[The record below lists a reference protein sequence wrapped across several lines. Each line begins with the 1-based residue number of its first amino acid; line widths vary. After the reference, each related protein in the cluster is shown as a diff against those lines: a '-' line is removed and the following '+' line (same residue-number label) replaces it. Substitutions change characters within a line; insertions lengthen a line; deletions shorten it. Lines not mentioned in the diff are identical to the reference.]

1 MRNIFFKITAVLSLL
16 FLISSNLPAQDAY
29 NLQYKFTKDNTY
41 QYHID
46 MSSNITQE
54 AMGKEMKFGSDVI
67 GVMSFHVDDV
77 AGNGDMQ
84 LTSSMDS
91 ALVKSNLMG
100 KDTTINLTAIIGKR
114 TKTVLTSLGEIKSCV
129 MIDSVDE
136 NISRMMSATQ
146 EVKRFFTKFPGKDI
160 KIGESWNSSN
170 VDTVKMLGGAIIS
183 SNDIVCT
190 LSGKEIKSGHECLKI
205 PFTGKLKIS
214 GNANIQGMDFTMEG
228 EGTSSGMLFFDSKT
242 GLLIHMDGAID
253 NDMTMATKGQQN
265 MVIPITTNVKYS
277 EYLK

>member
-1 MRNIFFKITAVLSLL
+1 MKNRFIKIAAAMSMLVLLT
-16 FLISSNLPAQDAY
+16 SNLPAQEAY
-29 NLQYKFTKDNTY
+29 NLQYKFTKDKTY

-46 MSSNITQE
+46 MASNVTQE
-54 AMGKEMKFGSDVI
+54 VMGKEMKFGSDVV
-67 GVMSFHVDDV
+67 GVMSFHVDEV

-91 ALVKSNLMG
+91 ALVKSNVMG
-100 KDTTINLTAIIGKR
+100 KDTTINVKAIIGKR
-114 TKTVLTSLGEIKSCV
+114 IKTVLTNLGDVKSCV

-146 EVKRFFTKFPGKDI
+146 EVKRFFTKFAGKDI

-170 VDTVKMLGGAIIS
+170 VDTIKMLGGAIIS
-183 SNDIVCT
+183 NNDVVCT
-190 LSGKEIKSGHECLKI
+190 LSGKETKSGHECLKI

-214 GNANIQGMDFTMEG
+214 GTANIQGMDFTMEG
-228 EGTSSGMLFFDSKT
+228 EGTSSGTLFFDAKT
-242 GLLIHMDGAID
+242 GLLMHMEGAID

-265 MVIPITTNVKYS
+265 MVIPITSNVKYS
-277 EYLK
+277 EDLK